1 VARHRHE
8 APDLPSLDAIASCA
22 TVAELVSAR
31 WAIDSS
37 SLPLEDLADH
47 RGAVGGRLRQLVDL
61 DPAVV
66 DEVVAL
72 ARRFDPRGGRRPPD
86 APAWGSLDDARA
98 KLARCAWRSAVLCF
112 EGGARAV
119 GPFAVLHDNATYK

>member
-1 VARHRHE
+1 MARRYHE
-8 APDLPSLDAIASCA
+8 APDLPSLAAIASCA

-37 SLPLEDLADH
+37 SLPWEDLADH
-47 RGAVGGRLRQLVDL
+47 RDAVGGRLRQLVDQ

-72 ARRFDPRGGRRPPD
+72 ARRFNPRGGRRPPD
-86 APAWGSLDDARA
+86 APVRGSLDDARA
-98 KLARCAWRSAVLCF
+98 KLARSAWRGCVLCF
-112 EGGARAV
+112 EDGARAV
-119 GPFAVLHDNATYK
+119 GPFAVLHDDATYE